1 MNRLRAAF
9 QGRKGAVLSVSLIV
23 WVLAAFDLTLLPRV
37 SSLYLGTLPAKRI
50 AGVTVTPGSVL
61 LTSTDPTGPAN
72 LWVLN
77 RSDAATQVVGVQ
89 LPPWHH
95 RLGARTRPPT
105 IGMRTTL
112 PPVVGRPVDVETWA
126 GAGPALFVISSPRR
140 SPTLRL
146 ISLRTGRP
154 LLEST
159 VPLPVQKSDL
169 RDFFVARWSGP
180 RPDLFVLD
188 RNVNR
193 RKPLSP
199 RPWLIR
205 IYSGESGFKKLIL
218 ESSIKKSISKQL
230 SQRNWWLDFGV
241 RRPPKPSLVLV
252 TRGKKTGTGQTEVHT
267 LSGHSRFHRFSLH
280 TGTELPERDSLTQR
294 FLFQSERKGGTVLM
308 AQIRHGRLGL
318 VPVPLP

>member
-50 AGVTVTPGSVL
+50 TGVTVTPGSVL

-77 RSDAATQVVGVQ
+77 RGDSGTRVVGVQ
-89 LPPWHH
+89 LSPWHH

-105 IGMRTTL
+105 ISMRATL
-112 PPVVGRPVDVETWA
+112 PHVVGRPVDVETWA
-126 GAGPALFVISSPRR
+126 GAGPALFVVSSPRR

-159 VPLPVQKSDL
+159 VPLPAQKSDL

-205 IYSGESGFKKLIL
+205 IYSGESGFKKLVL

-241 RRPPKPSLVLV
+241 RRPPKPSLILV
-252 TRGKKTGTGQTEVHT
+252 TRGKETGTGQTEVHT

-280 TGTELPERDSLTQR
+280 TGTELPEQDSLTQR

-308 AQIRHGRLGL
+308 AQTRHGRLGL

>member
-72 LWVLN
+72 LWVLS
-77 RSDAATQVVGVQ
+77 RSRAATRVVGVQ

-105 IGMRTTL
+105 IGMRATL
-112 PPVVGRPVDVETWA
+112 PHVVGRPVDVEKWA
-126 GAGPALFVISSPRR
+126 GAGPTLFVVSSPRR
-140 SPTLRL
+140 SPTLQL
-146 ISLRTGRP
+146 ISLRTGRH

-205 IYSGESGFKKLIL
+205 IYSGESDFKKLIL

-252 TRGKKTGTGQTEVHT
+252 TRGKETGTGQTEVHT

>member
-1 MNRLRAAF
+1 MNRLRAAL

-23 WVLAAFDLTLLPRV
+23 WTLAAFDLTLLPRV
-37 SSLYLGTLPAKRI
+37 SSLYLGTLPAERI

-72 LWVLN
+72 LWVLT
-77 RSDAATQVVGVQ
+77 RSDTATRVVGVQ

-105 IGMRTTL
+105 IDMRTTL

-126 GAGPALFVISSPRR
+126 GAGPALFVVSSPRR

-159 VPLPVQKSDL
+159 VPLPLQKSDL

-241 RRPPKPSLVLV
+241 RRPPKPSLILV

>member
-1 MNRLRAAF
+1 VNRLRGAF

-72 LWVLN
+72 LWVLS
-77 RSDAATQVVGVQ
+77 RSDATTRVVGVQ

-112 PPVVGRPVDVETWA
+112 PHVVGRPVDVETWA
-126 GAGPALFVISSPRR
+126 GAGPALFVVSSPRR
-140 SPTLRL
+140 TPTLRV

-159 VPLPVQKSDL
+159 VPLPLQESDL

-205 IYSGESGFKKLIL
+205 IYSGESDFKKLIL

-308 AQIRHGRLGL
+308 AQIQHGRLGL

>member
-37 SSLYLGTLPAKRI
+37 SSLYLGTLPAQRI

-61 LTSTDPTGPAN
+61 LTSTDPSGPAN
-72 LWVLN
+72 LWVLS
-77 RSDAATQVVGVQ
+77 RSDAATRVVGVQ
-89 LPPWHH
+89 LAPWHH

-112 PPVVGRPVDVETWA
+112 PHVVGRPVDVETWG
-126 GAGPALFVISSPRR
+126 GAGPALFVVSSPRR
-140 SPTLRL
+140 SPTLRV

-159 VPLPVQKSDL
+159 VPLPLQKSDL

-252 TRGKKTGTGQTEVHT
+252 TRGKETGTGQTEVHT

-280 TGTELPERDSLTQR
+280 TGTELPERDGLTQR
-294 FLFQSERKGGTVLM
+294 FLFQSERTGGTVLM

>member
-72 LWVLN
+72 LWVLS
-77 RSDAATQVVGVQ
+77 RSDAATRVVGVQ

-112 PPVVGRPVDVETWA
+112 PRVVGRPVDVETWA
-126 GAGPALFVISSPRR
+126 GAGPALFVVSSPRR
-140 SPTLRL
+140 SPKLRV

-159 VPLPVQKSDL
+159 VPLPLQKSDL

-241 RRPPKPSLVLV
+241 RRPPKPSLILV

>member
-1 MNRLRAAF
+1 VSRLRAAF
-9 QGRKGAVLSVSLIV
+9 QGRKGAVLAVSLIV
-23 WVLAAFDLTLLPRV
+23 WALALFDLTLLPRV

-50 AGVTVTPGSVL
+50 AGVTVAPGSVL

-72 LWVLN
+72 LWVLS
-77 RSDAATQVVGVQ
+77 RGDAATRVVGVQ
-89 LPPWHH
+89 LAPWHH
-95 RLGARTRPPT
+95 RLGARTRPPAV
-105 IGMRTTL
+105 GMRATL
-112 PPVVGRPVDVETWA
+112 PPFDGRPVDVETWP
-126 GAGPALFVISSPRR
+126 GAGPALFVVSSPRR

-159 VPLPVQKSDL
+159 VPLPFQKSDL

-199 RPWLIR
+199 RPWVIR
-205 IYSGESGFKKLIL
+205 VYSGESGFKKLVL
-218 ESSIKKSISKQL
+218 ESSIKRLISKQL
-230 SQRNWWLDFGV
+230 SQRNWWLDIGV
-241 RRPPKPSLVLV
+241 RRPPQPSLVLV
-252 TRGKKTGTGQTEVHT
+252 SRGTQTGTGQTEVHT
-267 LSGHSRFHRFSLH
+267 LSGHSRFHRFTLH
-280 TGTELPERDSLTQR
+280 TGTELPELDGLNQR
-294 FLFQSERKGGTVLM
+294 FVFQSERTGGTVLM
-308 AQIRHGRLGL
+308 AQIHHGHLGL

>member
-37 SSLYLGTLPAKRI
+37 SSLYLGTLPATRI

-72 LWVLN
+72 LWVLS
-77 RSDAATQVVGVQ
+77 RSDTAARVVGVQ

-126 GAGPALFVISSPRR
+126 GAGPALFVVSSPRR

-252 TRGKKTGTGQTEVHT
+252 TRGKETGTGQTEVHA

-308 AQIRHGRLGL
+308 AQVRHGRLGL

>member
-1 MNRLRAAF
+1 MNRLRATF

-72 LWVLN
+72 LWVLS
-77 RSDAATQVVGVQ
+77 RSDAAARVVGVQ

-95 RLGARTRPPT
+95 GLGARTRPPT

-126 GAGPALFVISSPRR
+126 GAGPALFVVSSPRR

-252 TRGKKTGTGQTEVHT
+252 TRGKKTGTGQTEVHA

-308 AQIRHGRLGL
+308 AQIRYGRLGL

>member
-1 MNRLRAAF
+1 MDRLRAAF

-23 WVLAAFDLTLLPRV
+23 WALALFDLTLLPRV

-50 AGVTVTPGSVL
+50 AGVTVTPASVL

-72 LWVLN
+72 LWVLS
-77 RSDAATQVVGVQ
+77 RSDAATRIVGVQ
-89 LPPWHH
+89 LSPWHH
-95 RLGARTRPPT
+95 RLGARTKPPAVR
-105 IGMRTTL
+105 MRATL
-112 PPVVGRPVDVETWA
+112 PPLDGRPVDVETWP
-126 GAGPALFVISSPRR
+126 GAGPALFTVSSSRR

-159 VPLPVQKSDL
+159 VPLPLQESDL

-180 RPDLFVLD
+180 RPDLVVID

-199 RPWLIR
+199 RLWVIR

-218 ESSIKKSISKQL
+218 QSSIKKSISKQL
-230 SQRNWWLDFGV
+230 SQRNWWLDIGV

-252 TRGKKTGTGQTEVHT
+252 TRGKQTGTGQTEVHT
-267 LSGHSRFHRFSLH
+267 LSGHSRFHRFTLH

-294 FLFQSERKGGTVLM
+294 FVFQSERKGGTVLM
-308 AQIRHGRLGL
+308 ARIRDGRLGL